1 MSIIQSA
8 NRIHVY
14 SVHIEQ
20 DVAILDDLHEL
31 NQIESQRC
39 EKFYRHEDQ
48 MRCAIAADL
57 NRAPLLIAAKC

>member
-1 MSIIQSA
+1 MSIIQSV

-31 NQIESQRC
+31 NQVESQRY
-39 EKFYRHEDQ
+39 ENF
-48 MRCAIAADL
+48 
-57 NRAPLLIAAKC
+57 

>member
-1 MSIIQSA
+1 M
-8 NRIHVY
+8 Y

-31 NQIESQRC
+31 NQVESQRC
-39 EKFYRHEDQ
+39 ENLYRQKDQ

-57 NRAPLLIAAKC
+57 NRTPLLIAAKCL

>member
-1 MSIIQSA
+1 M
-8 NRIHVY
+8 Y

-31 NQIESQRC
+31 NQVESQRC
-39 EKFYRHEDQ
+39 EEFYLHEDQ